1 MRSYFALWMAAVGL
15 WATPNL
21 QAQQEDPRQAYF
33 KAINTDL
40 LKGHIYFLAD
50 DALEG
55 RETGERGQQLASVYI
70 RSQFMRMGLA
80 PGNPQTGGY
89 YQPFYLNNVEIKDG
103 SMSLGE
109 QEYSYRNDF
118 VNGSGG
124 LLATGKP
131 KLTFVGYGL
140 NEGDYNNLAGVDL
153 DGKVALMLAGQPGQ
167 ADPDKSL
174 FSQIREWRDRA
185 KSLSEFG
192 SEGVLMVLP
201 DSVFRV
207 MKRYARSR
215 STSIDATPAASMPV
229 VFISEDMGQQ
239 IIKTA
244 KGNLDKI
251 RKNLATDATLPKL
264 KMQKVSLKV
273 DTESEL
279 ESKAASNVVAFLP
292 GTEFP
297 EEVLVITGHYDHVG
311 VNRKGEIHN
320 GADDDASGTS
330 TVMAVA
336 EAFAQA
342 AADGYGPRRSIL
354 FMTVSGEEKGLLGSS
369 FYTDHPLYPL
379 ANTVANLNIDM
390 VGRIDPKY
398 SQRADSLNYVYLI
411 GSDRLS
417 TDLHRWSESVNE
429 QFTNLTLDYTFND
442 EKDPNRYYYRSD
454 HYNFAEKGIPV
465 IFYFN
470 GTHADYHKPTDDP
483 EKIRFEKVAR
493 IAGLVFATAW
503 EVANQDR
510 PPVVDVVVGED

>member
-1 MRSYFALWMAAVGL
+1 MRSYFALWIALIGL
-15 WATPNL
+15 WATSDL
-21 QAQQEDPRQAYF
+21 HAQQADPRQAYF
-33 KAINTDL
+33 EAINTDL

-55 RETGERGQQLASVYI
+55 RETGERGQHLASVYI

-80 PGNPQTGGY
+80 PGNPETGGY
-89 YQPFYLNNVEIKDG
+89 YQPFYLNNAEVKDG
-103 SMSLGE
+103 TMSLEE
-109 QEYSYRNDF
+109 QEYSYRSDF

-124 LLATGKP
+124 LLPTGKP
-131 KLTFVGYGL
+131 DLTFVGYGL
-140 NEGDYNNLAGVDL
+140 NTEAYNNLEGVDL
-153 DGKVALMLAGQPGQ
+153 NGKVAVMLAGQPGK
-167 ADPDKSL
+167 ADPDQSL
-174 FSQIREWRDRA
+174 FSQIRSWRDRA
-185 KSLSEFG
+185 KSLAEYG
-192 SEGVLMVLP
+192 SEGVLMILP
-201 DSVFRV
+201 DSVFKV

-215 STSIDATPAASMPV
+215 STSIDASATPGMPV
-229 VFISEDMGQQ
+229 VYISEDMGQQ

-251 RKNLATDATLPKL
+251 RKNLASDASLPKL
-264 KMQKVSLKV
+264 KMQKVNLKV
-273 DTESEL
+273 NTEAEFD
-279 ESKAASNVVAFLP
+279 SKEASNVLAFLP

-297 EEVLVITGHYDHVG
+297 EEVLVVTGHYDHVG

-330 TVMAVA
+330 TVLAVA

-342 AADGYGPRRSIL
+342 AADGHGPRRSIL

-379 ANTVANLNIDM
+379 ENTVANLNIDM

-398 SQRADSLNYVYLI
+398 SQRADSLDYVYLI

-429 QFTNLTLDYTFND
+429 QFANLTLDYTYND

-470 GTHADYHKPTDDP
+470 GTHEDYHKPTDDP
-483 EKIRFEKVAR
+483 EKIRFEKVVR

-503 EVANQDR
+503 EVANQDH
-510 PPVVDVVVGED
+510 PPVVDVIEDED